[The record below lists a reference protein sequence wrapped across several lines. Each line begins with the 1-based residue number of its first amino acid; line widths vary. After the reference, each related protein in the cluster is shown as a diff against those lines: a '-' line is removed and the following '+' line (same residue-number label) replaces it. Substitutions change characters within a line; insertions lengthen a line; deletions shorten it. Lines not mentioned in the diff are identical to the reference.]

1 MWVEQLKEVNEAM
14 KERYGRLAADYV
26 LKSNS
31 NSNGE
36 GADVIENKNYNNN
49 AHSFVPVAHEQTY
62 YNSDEEEIE
71 TRAAERRREAD
82 RLLRETEVDEWRRKT
97 LLAKWREK
105 SFGVLAE
112 MTGRDRHAN
121 PMKEVVEMLGMKCE
135 DEDDNDEDNHDN
147 DENVRRSVNFDTIA
161 KSNTGDLTTVPVPPA
176 PGGAWSR
183 YPAHALEALESKRAP
198 AFQAIGLDSSKSQ
211 KSKFVELKVMCARHF
226 ISRQPPPPPNENGGV
241 VQKVALLCVGQ
252 FAGRETKPV
261 PLCAGGTPP
270 GWKADIL
277 RFHHSEEYSEL
288 TLNFFQAPTVDV
300 GKVRLNLTA
309 LSGLTSEF
317 KLFVF
322 DLGMGMGE
330 KNLGGGYHGQVGIMV
345 RRVVPVDKPKV
356 KVKVKLPAN
365 KENEPNIL
373 SNTKENE
380 KRKLLLQLF
389 ESKNVTRTYKI
400 TAEINETTRRKFK
413 FKAMARG
420 TYCVVSSVPEL
431 VTPLQFRIEK
441 GLAGSSSE
449 GDYVRLLFPS
459 VNLPI
464 KTNAK
469 ICILREED
477 QFVMEVLSFEMTY
490 VEGMGEKC

>member
-1 MWVEQLKEVNEAM
+1 
-14 KERYGRLAADYV
+14 
-26 LKSNS
+26 
-31 NSNGE
+31 
-36 GADVIENKNYNNN
+36 
-49 AHSFVPVAHEQTY
+49 
-62 YNSDEEEIE
+62 
-71 TRAAERRREAD
+71 
-82 RLLRETEVDEWRRKT
+82 
-97 LLAKWREK
+97 
-105 SFGVLAE
+105 
-112 MTGRDRHAN
+112 
-121 PMKEVVEMLGMKCE
+121 
-135 DEDDNDEDNHDN
+135 
-147 DENVRRSVNFDTIA
+147 
-161 KSNTGDLTTVPVPPA
+161 
-176 PGGAWSR
+176 
-183 YPAHALEALESKRAP
+183 
-198 AFQAIGLDSSKSQ
+198 
-211 KSKFVELKVMCARHF
+211 
-226 ISRQPPPPPNENGGV
+226 
-241 VQKVALLCVGQ
+241 
-252 FAGRETKPV
+252 
-261 PLCAGGTPP
+261 
-270 GWKADIL
+270 
-277 RFHHSEEYSEL
+277 
-288 TLNFFQAPTVDV
+288 
-300 GKVRLNLTA
+300 
-309 LSGLTSEF
+309 
-317 KLFVF
+317 
-322 DLGMGMGE
+322 MGE

-449 GDYVRLLFPS
+449 GDYVRLMFPS

-477 QFVMEVLSFEMTY
+477 QFVMELLSFEMTY